1 MNNQKLKNQVLFALL
16 AATVAVGGVIQADA
30 ASINGNKIDDG
41 VITNDNTYQYGSK
54 LVIGQGKLDIQTDD
68 SVGALIDRIGKDGIN
83 GLKPTGTNTTLVGV
97 VGGEGYLDANTAGLL
112 KDVASVKDSDAY
124 KAGTALGLI
133 NPDIQNS
140 VNTITGYINK
150 GLAANTA
157 KSDNLT
163 GNIDITVGSADHSPV
178 ILGFVGGDAAV
189 NAGLTGKVDISTKV
203 LWSDISLLDWSA
215 NEAASTQLSRTGDIK
230 GNFNSGN
237 ILFGTGSSAALSIG
251 NISVSKNPS
260 ATGTVA
266 NLVKDLTL
274 STNGKTD
281 VTLDGD
287 VTHNVLGTA
296 NLGVWA
302 NGGGAVALGGEASST
317 VTGTSTLTI
326 DHTGLTTGKIDGVSG
341 LIAGGGAS
349 ISTLGG
355 IATTTTGATD
365 ITINN
370 SLTGLVAGGGAAISL
385 DPSAVYNNI
394 TKKTDGKSG
403 VGNDD
408 GTSDTPAVGG
418 LANIT
423 FKDAIEG
430 GTAKA
435 TTGDTHISL
444 NGSST
449 AIITAGGGVAGAWHS
464 YTNRDNTDGNTEN
477 NGFPGGTSH
486 AETASGNVTIDVN
499 LDTTGGADAL
509 NGVKSAVSTVKS
521 MISNGIGLGTLNDLG
536 KAAGDLS
543 GKGMAVGILGGGVA
557 TSVSDGG
564 TTASSTV
571 KEVAINLNKGYTVG
585 TFGGGLSVNQY
596 NKWSNPVTHEGGQMK
611 AYTEANSVKIH
622 VAANGADDNAVGVFG
637 GGVAVSGEYGAVN
650 NTVSGKYDLKPVA
663 ESVVKGSADITV
675 TGKAD
680 GVYGGGLAVTTSNVA
695 GEDKGGVDAL
705 ASVET
710 ANITVSGGTVNT
722 LNLAPIMQAVK
733 NTNGT
738 ADANP
743 NDPNQTGDNG
753 WWSVLGQNASRAMAD
768 LKGITD
774 STAIAGGGMSLG
786 MSSKADVATAKISV
800 SSGIVNGD
808 IIGGGIAVDNMNKGA
823 GAAVE
828 NANINLTGGTV
839 NGSVYAGGAVN
850 GTTPDPLPS
859 IGGNYGWYDAKNT
872 TSTVNTAAVTLSGT
886 DVTGE
891 ISGQGYAMTTKY
903 ADKKNETDKDIFN
916 PFYDGQAV
924 GDKVLTTYDKTLY
937 KDSVKNSTL
946 VLFGNNTLSSLATT
960 EGQYTSS
967 SKIHDFNTV
976 TAAAGSVTK
985 VTGDVTTHALI
996 SGGKVTVG
1004 NGAKLNIS
1012 ELTSKNSILK
1022 IAAGTDKGSSFW
1034 GNEAL
1039 RYDRTK
1045 GYADR
1050 VAPDT
1055 NESYDLTY
1063 KTIETLSAE
1072 EKTKAAREITHIM
1085 DIGATESIVDNAL
1098 QHNMSDVNGGFVKIV
1113 RDGTQNEGPY
1123 NRAFLIGED
1132 AAATGNTVSI
1142 TRDMADNVYQRL
1154 SFTEDPVTKAGV
1166 ANETGDI
1173 WAKYIHNEY
1182 KTSGQASSFGGI
1194 SGDNTYDGAIV
1205 GVDLAKKGNVQYG
1218 AAFHY
1223 GSGDGNGT
1231 ISKNDFDAY
1240 GFTLYGSVKDEAAG
1254 TNLMADIG
1262 YAKTSNDITGHVN
1275 GKSVTADRD
1284 ITAWTVGVRGEKEF
1298 VQGQS
1303 QIVPYAGIRYMSVN
1317 PSAYDSYYDGEKLF
1331 HNDGDN
1337 QNLWFLPVG
1346 VSLRN
1351 ETVTKSGW
1359 RVVPKVEV
1367 AYIWAFGDKEGNV
1380 DVDLGT
1386 GTASPL
1392 FYTVTDDGSWLTS
1405 LAVEAS
1411 RGVWSYGAGYT
1422 YQKGDDTKNQKW
1434 FVNASYAF

>member
-1 MNNQKLKNQVLFALL
+1 MRTNEQSEIEEPGAFC
-16 AATVAVGGVIQADA
+16 TPCCHRSSGGVIQADA
-30 ASINGNKIDDG
+30 ATLNGHEIKKGDA
-41 VITNDNTYQYGSK
+41 VTNDFVAETAQSGK
-54 LVIGQGKLDIQTDD
+54 FLIGQGDLNIQTDAT
-68 SVGALIDRIGKDGIN
+68 VGGTLNKLPGDLSNIGGVIDAFNPTKDN
-83 GLKPTGTNTTLVGV
+83 APLVGV
-97 VGGEGYLDANTAGLL
+97 VGGEMQIDSNTASFWNKNKDMLSGALGDKAGMIDKVFKANTAGGDSVE
-112 KDVASVKDSDAY
+112 KTGDV
-124 KAGTALGLI
+124 
-133 NPDIQNS
+133 N
-140 VNTITGYINK
+140 
-150 GLAANTA
+150 
-157 KSDNLT
+157 
-163 GNIDITVGSADHSPV
+163 ITVGSKEHNPLV
-178 ILGFVGGDAAV
+178 IGFVGGDASLNTGLNGKLGNKLTEILAGIPEQHYTQQDTSVNRTGNITGTISSGNVLVGVGGSAAAAIGNV
-189 NAGLTGKVDISTKV
+189 NAKVGNGY
-203 LWSDISLLDWSA
+203 LLNLNLGSA
-215 NEAASTQLSRTGDIK
+215 DKATTASTVVN
-230 GNFNSGN
+230 GN
-237 ILFGTGSSAALSIG
+237 
-251 NISVSKNPS
+251 
-260 ATGTVA
+260 
-266 NLVKDLTL
+266 VKY
-274 STNGKTD
+274 
-281 VTLDGD
+281 
-287 VTHNVLGTA
+287 NVNDTA

-302 NGGGAVALGGEASST
+302 NGGGAVALGGNASST
-317 VTGTSTLTI
+317 VTETSTLTI
-326 DHTGLTTGKIDGVSG
+326 DHTGLTTDKIDGVSG

-355 IATTTTGATD
+355 KAETSTGATY
-365 ITINN
+365 ITVNN
-370 SLTGLVAGGGAAISL
+370 SLTGLVAGGGAAVSF
-385 DPSAVYNNI
+385 DPSAVYNNLAGRN
-394 TKKTDGKSG
+394 DGKNG

-408 GTSDTPAVGG
+408 GTSDFDIAEVMGQKVIGT
-418 LANIT
+418 ISH
-423 FKDAIEG
+423 AIDG

-464 YTNRDNTDGNTEN
+464 YTNRDNTDNNTEN
-477 NGFPGGTSH
+477 NGFPGGTSQ
-486 AETASGNVTIDVN
+486 AKTESGNVTIDVN
-499 LDTTGGADAL
+499 LDTKGGADAL
-509 NGVKSAVSTVKS
+509 TGVKNAVSTIKNIIGGKS
-521 MISNGIGLGTLNDLG
+521 ADVLIDLG
-536 KAAGDLS
+536 KSANALS

-564 TTASSTV
+564 TTTSSTV
-571 KEVAINLNKGYTVG
+571 KDVTINLNKGYTVG

-596 NKWSNPVTHEGGQMK
+596 NKWSKPVTYESGQMK
-611 AYTEANSVKIH
+611 AYTEANSVQIK

-663 ESVVKGSADITV
+663 ESVVKGSADIKV

-680 GVYGGGLAVTTSNVA
+680 GVYGGGLAVSTSNVV
-695 GEDKGGVDAL
+695 GTDKGGVDAL
-705 ASVET
+705 ASVGT
-710 ANITVSGGTVNT
+710 ANISVSGGTVNT

-738 ADANP
+738 ADADP
-743 NDPNQTGDNG
+743 NDKYQTGDNA
-753 WWSVLGQNASRAMAD
+753 WWSFLGQNASRAMAD

-786 MSSKADVATAKISV
+786 MSSKADVTNVNIAV
-800 SSGIVNGD
+800 SAGTVNGD
-808 IIGGGIAVDNMNKGA
+808 IIGGGIAVDNMNKDA
-823 GAAVE
+823 GAAVDT
-828 NANINLTGGTV
+828 ANIKLTGGTV
-839 NGSVYAGGAVN
+839 KGSVYAGGAVN
-850 GTTPDPLPS
+850 GTTPDKMPT
-859 IGGNYGWYDAKNT
+859 IGGNYQWYGAENT
-872 TSTVNTAAVTLSGT
+872 ASTVKTAAVTLSGT

-903 ADKKNETDKDIFN
+903 AGDGIFN
-916 PFYDGQAV
+916 PFYDGTAV
-924 GDKVLTTYDKTLY
+924 GDKVLTTYDKALY
-937 KDSVKNSTL
+937 KESVKNSTL
-946 VLFGNNTLSSLATT
+946 VLSGENTLSALDNSKKI
-960 EGQYTSS
+960 YTSD

-976 TAAAGSVTK
+976 TAEAGSVTK
-985 VTGDVTTHALI
+985 VTGDVTKNALI

-1012 ELTSKNSILK
+1012 ELTSKNSTIK

-1098 QHNMSDVNGGFVKIV
+1098 QHNMSDVNGGFIKIV

-1123 NRAFLIGED
+1123 NKAFLIGED
-1132 AAATGNTVSI
+1132 AAATGNAVSI

-1182 KTSGQASSFGGI
+1182 KTSGQASSFSGI

-1205 GVDLAKKGNVQYG
+1205 GVDLARKGNVQYG

-1298 VQGQS
+1298 VQGRN
-1303 QIVPYAGIRYMSVN
+1303 QIVPYAGLRYMSVN

-1367 AYIWAFGDKEGNV
+1367 AYIWAFGDKDGNV